1 MTRARATRGAFSP
14 PSDDNAPRV
23 RLGNLPTVPPRRIS
37 MKAVV
42 IIVVVA
48 AAAGLAGCA
57 SPALDARS
65 GPASV
70 SPTAAAGTSGGP
82 APTASPICAEGR
94 GFDVALPS
102 GPLIG
107 VADPIEAA
115 RKLVRDGNTP
125 GFGTPTSA
133 WRIARVGG
141 NVDLTDGRTTL
152 HAVEVGQHT
161 WLIISGETCA
171 D

>member
-1 MTRARATRGAFSP
+1 M
-14 PSDDNAPRV
+14 N
-23 RLGNLPTVPPRRIS
+23 
-37 MKAVV
+37 AVV

-48 AAAGLAGCA
+48 AATGLAGCA

-65 GPASV
+65 APASG
-70 SPTAAAGTSGGP
+70 SPTVAAGTSGGP

-107 VADPIEAA
+107 VADPIAAA

-125 GFGTPTSA
+125 GFGTPTSV
-133 WRIARVGG
+133 WRVVGEG
-141 NVDLTDGRTTL
+141 QTVKVTDGRTTL
-152 HAVEVGQHT
+152 HAVEVDQHT
-161 WLIISGETCA
+161 WLIISGETCT